1 MGEHEVYEYSLNSG
15 QNEQILKM
23 TTLGE
28 HICFIL
34 ENKNEQKF
42 TAYVTL
48 KQLKEVCKA
57 FNTTKTL
64 KELLIILHNNIEA
77 QNITLLEDDQGASIE
92 IKFSIKLASGNFPPF
107 SIKLELENDNSLKGK
122 NEERN
127 ILPIKF
133 DYRGN
138 VEAEKKYGKTT
149 QNTTEYNEPIVQPNY
164 KKPIVQLEYIEP
176 ILQVHYP
183 DGTVKSK
190 ILPARIQTVD
200 GQIPDIDEAQF
211 KRIQEEMNRHMAN
224 QEGSKYSSRTVVV
237 NDNNENILASIA
249 DAVNKDEDNNKER
262 KAIKSKYSTFSVP
275 AKPIVYPEQKVI
287 KQDNYQKKYI
297 NYTQKNNIIE
307 YAPNIINQNEYN
319 NKINYYTQSN
329 LNNNY
334 DYLFNQSIS
343 YTDNYENNNNYL
355 NYSNSLPDSY
365 QNSYYND
372 NNSYDFNNLFNQ
384 NQYQSIQY
392 GPQNYQYQNNY
403 YPSSYPQSFPQQFE
417 QAFAEVIPLNPIQ
430 EYLQS
435 QIQAESQ
442 IQPEQ
447 FQQEE
452 KQETQNEEEN
462 EVIENKGEIEDA
474 GEEGE
479 QSEEQNQNVENDVEQ
494 VFRTEE
500 GLIIFRNGILKSI
513 IQKYEDIDKVVTRI
527 QDILLKGA
535 KFYLLYKATMHGDK
549 ANVFHEK
556 CDSQPRSLVIVETDK
571 GVRFGGFT
579 TKSWEGHCTKK
590 IDNDA
595 FVFSVD
601 KNKIYDIV
609 INEPAVGAYP
619 KFGPVFFGCQIR
631 IYNDFFTKGGS
642 TCYRGLNYKTTQDF
656 ELNNGEQKYIVKD
669 IEVYGIETTD
679 V

>member
-23 TTLGE
+23 TTLGKY
-28 HICFIL
+28 ICFIL

-48 KQLKEVCKA
+48 KQLKDACKA
-57 FNTTKTL
+57 FNTIKTL
-64 KELLIILHNNIEA
+64 NELLIILHNNIEA
-77 QNITLLEDDQGASIE
+77 QNITLLEDDQGTSIE
-92 IKFSIKLASGNFPPF
+92 LKFTIILASGNFPPF
-107 SIKLELENDNSLKGK
+107 SINLELEDDNSLKGK
-122 NEERN
+122 KEERN
-127 ILPIKF
+127 ILPAKF

-183 DGTVKSK
+183 DGTIKSK
-190 ILPARIQTVD
+190 TLPARIQTVD
-200 GQIPDIDEAQF
+200 GQIPDIDETQF

-237 NDNNENILASIA
+237 KDNNENILASIA
-249 DAVNKDEDNNKER
+249 DAADKDENNNEGEN
-262 KAIKSKYSTFSVP
+262 ALKSKYSTFSVP
-275 AKPIVYPEQKVI
+275 AKPIIYPEQKFI
-287 KQDNYQKKYI
+287 KQDYNQKKYT

-319 NKINYYTQSN
+319 NINYYTQSN
-329 LNNNY
+329 LNNKY
-334 DYLFNQSIS
+334 DYFFSQGIS
-343 YTDNYENNNNYL
+343 YTSNYENNNNY
-355 NYSNSLPDSY
+355 SNNLSGSY
-365 QNSYYND
+365 QNSYYIE
-372 NNSYDFNNLFNQ
+372 NNNNLFNQ

-392 GPQNYQYQNNY
+392 QPQNYQYQNNY
-403 YPSSYPQSFPQQFE
+403 YSSSYPQSFPQQFE

-435 QIQAESQ
+435 QMQIESQ
-442 IQPEQ
+442 TQPEQ
-447 FQQEE
+447 FQQ
-452 KQETQNEEEN
+452 KETQEVQNEENNEEEN
-462 EVIENKGEIEDA
+462 EIIENKGEIEDA

-479 QSEEQNQNVENDVEQ
+479 QEEEQNQNVQNDVEQ

-513 IQKYEDIDKVVTRI
+513 IQKYAEIDNVVTRI
-527 QDILLKGA
+527 QDVLLKGA
-535 KFYLLYKATMHGDK
+535 KFNLLYKATMHGDK
-549 ANVFHEK
+549 ASVFHEK
-556 CDSQPRSLVIVETDK
+556 CDNQPRSLVIVETDK
-571 GVRFGGFT
+571 GIRFGGFT
-579 TKSWEGHCTKK
+579 TKSWEGHCAKK

-601 KNKIYDIV
+601 KNKIFDIV

>member
-23 TTLGE
+23 TTFDKY
-28 HICFIL
+28 ICFIL

-48 KQLKEVCKA
+48 NQLKEVCKA
-57 FNTTKTL
+57 FNTIKTL
-64 KELLIILHNNIEA
+64 NELLIILHSNIEA
-77 QNITLLEDDQGASIE
+77 QNITLLEDDQDTSIE
-92 IKFSIKLASGNFPPF
+92 LKFTIKLASGNFPPF
-107 SIKLELENDNSLKGK
+107 SINLELEDDNSLKGK

-127 ILPIKF
+127 ILPAKF

-149 QNTTEYNEPIVQPNY
+149 QNTTEYNKPIVQPNY

-183 DGTVKSK
+183 DGTIKSK
-190 ILPARIQTVD
+190 TLPARIQTVD
-200 GQIPDIDEAQF
+200 GQIPDIDETQF

-249 DAVNKDEDNNKER
+249 DAADKDENNNEGG
-262 KAIKSKYSTFSVP
+262 KAFKSKYSTFSVP

-287 KQDNYQKKYI
+287 KQDNNQKKYTY
-297 NYTQKNNIIE
+297 YTQKNNIIE

-319 NKINYYTQSN
+319 KNINYYTQSN

-334 DYLFNQSIS
+334 DYLFNQGIS
-343 YTDNYENNNNYL
+343 YNTNYENNNNYS
-355 NYSNSLPDSY
+355 NYSNILSSSY
-365 QNSYYND
+365 QNSYYTE
-372 NNSYDFNNLFNQ
+372 NNSYEFNNLLNQ

-392 GPQNYQYQNNY
+392 QPQNYQYQNNY
-403 YPSSYPQSFPQQFE
+403 YSSSYPQSFPQQFE

-435 QIQAESQ
+435 QMKTESQ
-442 IQPEQ
+442 T
-447 FQQEE
+447 QQEE
-452 KQETQNEEEN
+452 KQEVQNEENNEEEN
-462 EVIENKGEIEDA
+462 EIIENKGEIEDD

-479 QSEEQNQNVENDVEQ
+479 QEEEQNQNVQNDVEQ

-513 IQKYEDIDKVVTRI
+513 IQKYAEIDNVVTRI

-535 KFYLLYKATMHGDK
+535 KFNLLYKATMHGDK
-549 ANVFHEK
+549 ASVFHEK
-556 CDSQPRSLVIVETDK
+556 CDNQPRSLVIVETDK

-579 TKSWEGHCTKK
+579 TKSWEGHCAKK

-601 KNKIYDIV
+601 KNKIFDIV
-609 INEPAVGAYP
+609 INEPAVGAFP

-642 TCYRGLNYKTTQDF
+642 TCFRGLNYKTTQDF